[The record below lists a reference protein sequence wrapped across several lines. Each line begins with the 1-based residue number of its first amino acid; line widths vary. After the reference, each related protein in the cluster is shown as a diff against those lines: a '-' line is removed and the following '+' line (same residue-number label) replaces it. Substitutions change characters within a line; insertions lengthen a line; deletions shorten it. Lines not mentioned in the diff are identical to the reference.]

1 MPYAVINKIPM
12 HEARGIVAAGR
23 APALPDGGAQLIE
36 RFTALRR
43 DIVAVVAC

>member
-23 APALPDGGAQLIE
+23 AQ
-36 RFTALRR
+36 
-43 DIVAVVAC
+43 